1 MEYFSIIVFGWPSA
15 ILGWILLASGMVLRK
30 AKVTAIG
37 AAVATGFCAYVSMNP
52 PPIRWFGLVAFAGNW
67 VSVVAI
73 RRRSPGW
80 AAASMLPF
88 IVLIMLAAYAV
99 FAQ

>member
-15 ILGWILLASGMVLRK
+15 ILGCVLLASGIVLRN

-37 AAVATGFCAYVSMNP
+37 AVVATGFCAYVSMNP
-52 PPIRWFGLVAFAGNW
+52 PPIRWLGLVAFASYW
-67 VSVVAI
+67 LSVVAI
-73 RRRSPGW
+73 WRRLPGW
-80 AAASMLPF
+80 AAALMLPF
-88 IVLIMLAAYAV
+88 IVLVILVAYAV